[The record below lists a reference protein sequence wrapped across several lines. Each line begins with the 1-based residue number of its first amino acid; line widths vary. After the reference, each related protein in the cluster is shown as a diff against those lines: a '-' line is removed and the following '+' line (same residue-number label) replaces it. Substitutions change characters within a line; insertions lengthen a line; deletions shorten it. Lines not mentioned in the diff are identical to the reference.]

1 MTYHDNGNI
10 ATMGQ
15 GSLGASQSFNY
26 NQSQCGAVAGPHAV
40 SSRGNVAYCYDANGN
55 QTFSKDISTG
65 AVKRAVNYSGFN
77 KPTRIEAGGKLT
89 TFDYDTEHNRYKR
102 VDANLNGSDGTT
114 TYYIGNVQI
123 VSGSDGSVTHKRYL
137 GSYAIAQSNGVGE
150 QQLSYLHKGH
160 LGSLD
165 VVTNATGLISER
177 ASFDAFGQRREPGDL
192 SIITAIYSAPSL
204 QGLLGL
210 TNRGYTGQEHI
221 DSADL
226 IHMNGRIYDPTL
238 GRFVQADPVVQAP
251 KNTQNLNR
259 YSYVLNNPLAGTDPS
274 GHTFILS
281 KAIRWVF
288 SKLSYSGGQIVAGI
302 ASMYCGPAVALCAAA
317 LSYENARAHGYNR
330 GTAMQAG
337 VYAGI
342 SAGVFQMIGSA
353 YANTNMGCPS
363 CYNEGGKMVSGF
375 GAKALSHAVAGGVM
389 SSLQGGKFG
398 HGFFSA
404 GATELLS
411 PQIGRIYQGQGGIYK
426 GVRVMAAAVVG
437 GSVSKLTGGKFGNGA
452 VTAAFSR
459 AFNAESHDEVSFAD
473 ELVDREYSKTPMVE
487 GDIAITNK
495 NRAGVVT
502 SISIIKWN
510 KTKSVN
516 LVEIPTGIK
525 NPVLNQEV
533 IVGVTIDSNNVEVYD
548 LQLQQSFSFADF
560 TISHAS
566 IASSDMKYTEQLHFE
581 YKNVGVQPKV
591 SASAKPAVYNWGVM
605 KERFMNGFMHK
616 KMSFLM
622 HTPA

>member
-1 MTYHDNGNI
+1 
-10 ATMGQ
+10 
-15 GSLGASQSFNY
+15 
-26 NQSQCGAVAGPHAV
+26 
-40 SSRGNVAYCYDANGN
+40 YCYDANGN
-55 QTFSKDISTG
+55 QTQSKDTSSQ
-65 AVKRAVNYSGFN
+65 AVKRSISYSAFN
-77 KPTRIEAGGKLT
+77 KPTRIVANGKLT

-102 VDANLNGSDGTT
+102 VDANANGSEATT
-114 TYYIGNVQI
+114 TYYIGNVQVI
-123 VSGSDGSVTHKRYL
+123 TKPDGSTQFKRYL
-137 GSYAIAQSNGVGE
+137 GSYAIADSNGVGE

-165 VVTNATGLISER
+165 AVTNAAGLISER
-177 ASFDAFGQRREPGDL
+177 ASFDAFGQRRAVDDL
-192 SIITAIYSAPSL
+192 NIIVAVYSAPSL
-204 QGLLGL
+204 QGLLGI
-210 TNRGYTGQEHI
+210 TNRGFTGQEHI
-221 DSADL
+221 DSANL

-353 YANTNMGCPS
+353 YANTNMGCSS
-363 CYNEGGKMVSGF
+363 CYNEAGKMVSGM
-375 GAKALSHAVAGGVM
+375 GSKALSHAVAGGIM

-398 HGFFSA
+398 HGFFAA
-404 GATELLS
+404 GATEALS
-411 PQIGRIYQGQGGIYK
+411 PQIGRIYQGKGGIYR
-426 GVRVMAAAVVG
+426 VARVMVAAAVG
-437 GSVSKLTGGKFGNGA
+437 GTVSKLTGGKFGNGA
-452 VTAAFSR
+452 VTGAFSR
-459 AFNAESHDEVSFAD
+459 AFNAESHDEVDFTD
-473 ELVDREYSKTPMVE
+473 ELVDKRYSKEPMIE
-487 GDIAITNK
+487 ADIAVTVK
-495 NRAGVVT
+495 SRAGVVT
-502 SISIIKWN
+502 STSIFSGQ

-516 LVEIPTGIK
+516 LVEIPTGIR
-525 NPVLNQEV
+525 NPLVNQDV
-533 IVGVTIDSNNVEVYD
+533 IIGVTVDSNNRGVYD
-548 LQLQQSFSFADF
+548 LQLQQSLSLGDF
-560 TISHAS
+560 TLSHATVVD
-566 IASSDMKYTEQLHFE
+566 SDMKITEQVHFE

-591 SASAKPAVYNWGVM
+591 SASAKPAVFNWGVM
-605 KERFMNGFMHK
+605 MERFDNAVMRC
-616 KMSFLM
+616 MSKGMCAL
-622 HTPA
+622 